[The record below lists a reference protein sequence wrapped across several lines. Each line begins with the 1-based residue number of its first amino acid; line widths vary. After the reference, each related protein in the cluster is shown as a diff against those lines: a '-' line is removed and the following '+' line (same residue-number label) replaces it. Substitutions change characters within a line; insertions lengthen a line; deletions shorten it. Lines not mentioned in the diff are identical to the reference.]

1 MEKYLRKLKDHGLKV
16 TERRK
21 GIIQIFKEKGVHLTP
36 HEVWKELQSRIDKC
50 GLPSIYRN
58 LESLTECG
66 ILTRI
71 EEHDNERHYAL
82 CSADREEHHHHIT
95 CVECGKVEALNLCML
110 QDRQQINGY
119 EIVDHFMQVNGICSD
134 CNV

>member
-1 MEKYLRKLKDHGLKV
+1 MEKYLQKLKDHGLKV

-21 GIIQIFKEKGVHLTP
+21 GIIKIFIDQGVHLTP
-36 HEVWKELQSRIDKC
+36 NQVWVELQRTFDKC

-71 EEHDNERHYAL
+71 EEFDNDRHYAL
-82 CSADREEHHHHIT
+82 CTDDRGEHHHHIT
-95 CVECGKVEALNLCML
+95 CIECGKVEAFNLCII
-110 QDRQQINGY
+110 QDRLQIKGFK
-119 EIVDHFMQVNGICSD
+119 IVDHFMQVNGICSD
-134 CNV
+134 CNE